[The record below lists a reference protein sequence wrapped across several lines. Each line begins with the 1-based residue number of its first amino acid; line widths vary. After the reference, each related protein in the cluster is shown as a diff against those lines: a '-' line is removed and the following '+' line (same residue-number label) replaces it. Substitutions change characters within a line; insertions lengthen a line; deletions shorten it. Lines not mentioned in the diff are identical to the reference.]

1 MIARVYLLDVHPYK
15 VAEACPHRGRYQM
28 RNFRP
33 AQYLPLD
40 NLNLSSITSIL
51 SQLRNPHNL
60 RNHRNILRSVRLNFK
75 HLLFT
80 GSLRI
85 PVRASR
91 DSRLYILIDRSRSTS
106 SHNLGS
112 RRHNNNRSTSP
123 SSINSSNINNIINRR
138 NNTSIRSL
146 EFARTRKKRMNGL
159 RVNQL

>member
-106 SHNLGS
+106 
-112 RRHNNNRSTSP
+112 P

-146 EFARTRKKRMNGL
+146 EDRKS
-159 RVNQL
+159 VV